1 MAFLQKW
8 FGKQDRDPL
17 ASRSDSEKALET
29 WRHKF
34 GVPQIRLVRSDPQP
48 FVPGRRLGGGGAGIV
63 YETHLDGVALA
74 LKRTYTHKLGERD
87 LNEIKIMGQ
96 LSGKRHE
103 HIVHLIGSYIHR
115 QQSGYEIGLLISP
128 VAHCDLACFMLKM
141 DSLESWMKRPG
152 SSIDL
157 DLEDEAQSATELLS
171 NFWKDSTTTGPK
183 VTSVHERHLIHKASQ
198 RRICESFLCIASALE
213 FLHRNNIRHR
223 DLKPS
228 QILLSPDGLWLTDFG
243 YSNDMSAYSNSAT
256 SNWDTMTYRYQA
268 PERAAKGSC
277 SRPEDIFA
285 LGCTFLEMCIRL
297 TNSAAQTVKT
307 WKSSTED
314 KWSFQENL
322 DDLHSWLAPLRA
334 LEDARMFFLA
344 SLISQ
349 MMEYTPRRRPKVE
362 QVLKCLRQP
371 HFGKD
376 TPSCP
381 LGSFFSSCCSPRY
394 FYPSR
399 GQFLCMALNNF
410 PADLARRIWY
420 FRY

>member
-1 MAFLQKW
+1 
-8 FGKQDRDPL
+8 
-17 ASRSDSEKALET
+17 
-29 WRHKF
+29 
-34 GVPQIRLVRSDPQP
+34 
-48 FVPGRRLGGGGAGIV
+48 V

-87 LNEIKIMGQ
+87 LNEIKVMGQ

-171 NFWKDSTTTGPK
+171 NFWKDSTTTVPK

-213 FLHRNNIRHR
+213 SLHRNNIRHR

-256 SNWDTMTYRYQA
+256 SNLDTM
-268 PERAAKGSC
+268 
-277 SRPEDIFA
+277 
-285 LGCTFLEMCIRL
+285 
-297 TNSAAQTVKT
+297 
-307 WKSSTED
+307 TED
-314 KWSFQENL
+314 KWAFQENL
-322 DDLHSWLAPLRA
+322 DDLYSWLAPLRA

-349 MMEYTPRRRPKVE
+349 MMGYTARRRPKVE

-376 TPSCP
+376 TPSRP

-399 GQFLCMALNNF
+399 GQFLSMALNNF
-410 PADLARRIWY
+410 PADLVRRIRY